1 MRLREVLNKI
11 FRKRKQKDLV
21 NRHLTDDIYEV
32 DKASLAGRKKKKK
45 ITDKITA
52 EQQAEEE
59 LLREEARK
67 KKLYVL
73 VGAVTIAL
81 AVIIALLGVIYTRV
95 KNSAFS
101 EDRVQVFISGPTKIG
116 VGDSVNYQVT
126 VKNNNRV
133 ALQKGILSLNFPS
146 NFKLRNDSVISQNS
160 LTGPKIII
168 GEIPKYQEKSY
179 KLHFDIGYSSAN
191 QQAIRAEFRYRPEN
205 ISSEFVS
212 QAEKVVE
219 LSKSNLGVLITL
231 PSTVS
236 NGEIVKVKFKVKNEN
251 SQPKNNLA
259 LKIEYPEA
267 FSFSK
272 EENKD
277 AIDNSQLSADGREWQ
292 IKSLPAGGEK
302 ELQIVGQIVNSTETV
317 GKIKVTLLNKDNPRQ
332 IFFIGEK
339 SFGITPPKLLIR
351 QETEQRVVNPG
362 DLIEYKITFKNN
374 SSVVLK
380 NLVLKTHL
388 PAKYIV
394 PSEIHSQGGYFDRE
408 KNMLIWKAGDSKQL
422 ASLEPGESGQLK
434 FKLRV
439 QRPILFNKGENKNPS
454 LSIFSEM
461 ESLDIDSPFYE
472 NKKIISKKLVTLI
485 NSVVNFRVQAK
496 ILPEDNNGQ
505 KIDRLKVGQEV
516 NVRLVLQLFNTTND
530 LKEVKLTADF
540 PASISWV
547 RQLEPNSDNL
557 SFNEQSN
564 SLDWLLGV
572 VRAGTGYDGQAPSQA
587 EFIIKT
593 TPSDNQAGQELLL
606 MNNIKVS
613 GLDTFTKQPIQFNL
627 ERVTSR
633 SIQNLTNGE
642 VAPAEE

>member
-11 FRKRKQKDLV
+11 FRKRKQKDLE
-21 NRHLTDDIYEV
+21 NRHITDDIYEV
-32 DKASLAGRKKKKK
+32 GKADLTDSQRFKK
-45 ITDKITA
+45 ITDKIVA
-52 EQQAEEE
+52 EQRATEE
-59 LLREEARK
+59 LLKEDARK

-73 VGAVTIAL
+73 IGAVAIAL
-81 AVIIALLGVIYTRV
+81 AAIIALLGIIYTRI

-101 EDRVQVFISGPTKIG
+101 EDRVQVSISGPAKIA
-116 VGDSVNYQVT
+116 VGDSVSYKVT
-126 VKNNNRV
+126 VKNSNRV
-133 ALQKGILSLNFPS
+133 ALQKGVLSLNFPS
-146 NFKLRNDSVISQNS
+146 NFKLKNDSIIDQNS

-168 GEIPKYQEKSY
+168 EKIPKYQEKSY
-179 KLHFDIGYSSAN
+179 FLNFDVGYSSAN
-191 QQAIRAEFRYRPEN
+191 QQALRAEFRYHPEN

-212 QAEKVVE
+212 QVEKVVE

-231 PSTVS
+231 PTAVS
-236 NGEIVKVKFKVKNEN
+236 SGEIIKVKFKIKNEN
-251 SQPKNNLA
+251 SQSKSNLL

-272 EENKD
+272 EENKE
-277 AIDNSQLSADGREWQ
+277 AIDSGRLSADGREWR
-292 IKSLPAGGEK
+292 IDFIGANEEK
-302 ELQIVGQIVNSTETV
+302 ELQVVGQIVNSTETV

-332 IFFIGEK
+332 VFFIGEK
-339 SFGITPPKLLIR
+339 SFGVTPPKLLIR

-362 DLIEYKITFKNN
+362 DSIEYKIIFKNN
-374 SSVVLK
+374 SSVALK

-394 PSEIHSQGGYFDRE
+394 PSEIRSQGGYFDRE
-408 KNMLIWKAGDSKQL
+408 KNILIWKAGDNKQL
-422 ASLEPGESGQLK
+422 ARLEPGESGQLK

-439 QRPILFNKGENKNPS
+439 QRPIPFQQGENKNPS

-472 NKKIISKKLVTLI
+472 NKRIISKKLVTLI
-485 NSVVNFRVQAK
+485 NSVVNFQVQAK

-505 KIDRLKVGQEV
+505 EIGRLKVGQEV
-516 NVRLVLQLFNTTND
+516 NIRVILQLFNTTND
-530 LKEVKLTADF
+530 LKEVRLTADF
-540 PASISWV
+540 PAGISWL
-547 RQLEPNSDNL
+547 RQVEPKSDNL
-557 SFNEQSN
+557 NFNERGN
-564 SLDWLLGV
+564 NLNWLLGILK
-572 VRAGTGYDGQAPSQA
+572 AGTGYDGQPPRQA

-606 MNNIKVS
+606 MSNIKVS
-613 GLDTFTKQPIQFNL
+613 GRDTFTKQLIQFNL

-633 SIQNLTNGE
+633 IIRNLTNAE